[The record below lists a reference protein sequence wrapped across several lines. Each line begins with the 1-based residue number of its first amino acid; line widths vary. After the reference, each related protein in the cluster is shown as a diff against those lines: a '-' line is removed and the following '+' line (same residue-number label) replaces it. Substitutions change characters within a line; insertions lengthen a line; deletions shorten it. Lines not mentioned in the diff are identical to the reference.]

1 MIIKE
6 LNKEIINRANSV
18 SFNGTRG
25 THSEQ
30 SYKTYANEIL
40 ELPVSEE
47 KKQKLLDILFKKWE
61 KLINYEAQHVGV
73 MVAGPAKYNAKRL
86 DKSDKI
92 IKMYSEISRWW
103 DSIQDQIKQSSNE
116 YDESEQLKKE
126 IKWLFDE
133 GLNAN
138 VEFAKLAEI
147 NKEEFKKLFE
157 ELNAQKP
164 FRKNAVIY
172 KLYTNIENIEEK
184 KKKVIFENADFTAYT
199 EGGRGYIKF
208 VMRPKRQLIV
218 ALKSRGWWWNSYK
231 NAWSTYEKKVDT
243 EWIKTISERY
253 ADYI

>member
-1 MIIKE
+1 M
-6 LNKEIINRANSV
+6 SV
-18 SFNGTRG
+18 LWSQDP
-25 THSEQ
+25 Q
-30 SYKTYANEIL
+30 SITQ
-40 ELPVSEE
+40 
-47 KKQKLLDILFKKWE
+47 KK
-61 KLINYEAQHVGV
+61 
-73 MVAGPAKYNAKRL
+73 L

-92 IKMYSEISRWW
+92 IEMYSEISRWW

-116 YDESEQLKKE
+116 NNESEQLKKE

-138 VEFAKLAEI
+138 VKFTKLAEI

-157 ELNAQKP
+157 ELNVKKP
-164 FRKNAVIY
+164 FRKNSIIY
-172 KLYTNIENIEEK
+172 KLYENIDNIEEK
-184 KKKVIFENADFTAYT
+184 KKKIIFENADFTAYT

-231 NAWSTYEKKVDT
+231 NAWSTYENKVDT
-243 EWIKTISERY
+243 EWIKSISERY